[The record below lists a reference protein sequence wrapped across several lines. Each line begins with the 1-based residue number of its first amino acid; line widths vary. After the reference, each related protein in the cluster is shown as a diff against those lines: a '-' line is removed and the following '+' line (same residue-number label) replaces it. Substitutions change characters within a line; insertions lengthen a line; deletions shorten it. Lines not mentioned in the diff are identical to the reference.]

1 MNIFIGNLSYNVQD
15 EELADLFAQYGDVE
29 SARVIKDRETGRSR
43 GFAFV
48 VMQEDGDANSAI
60 EALNGYEVSGRPL
73 RVNQAIEKERRERR
87 PRY

>member
-1 MNIFIGNLSYNVQD
+1 MNIFIGNLSYHVQD
-15 EELADLFAQYGDVE
+15 EDLASLFGQHGEVE

-48 VMQEDGDANSAI
+48 VMPDDGDANSAI
-60 EALNGYEVSGRPL
+60 DALNGHDLNGRPI
-73 RVNQAIEKERRERR
+73 RVNQAIEKERNERR

>member
-1 MNIFIGNLSYNVQD
+1 MNIFVGNLSYHVQD

-48 VMQEDGDANSAI
+48 VMPDSGDANTAI
-60 EALNGYEVSGRPL
+60 ESLNGHDMNGRPL
-73 RVNQAIEKERRERR
+73 RVNEAIEKERRERR